1 MDDVTFENPTFDP
14 DGPGEDDDFDLPDP
28 HMEPPLDVQ
37 QLLNA
42 CGDNLQSLQEELRE
56 AELEAQKK
64 RLVDSFYNEVSHTYG
79 LRPES
84 RIDYSQF
91 GIDPDGKTLY
101 WTPEDKKISI
111 AATRGKFRFLGLDTL
126 ARRYGAGGAY
136 ALRRSLGLPDY
147 RSGALRG
154 LGREVVETLQRAEE
168 TLPKNSEAIEL
179 KDLSGVADTTSQS
192 VEDVETAL
200 KTINDPQMDVA
211 WVTQAR
217 RELAGVWEAMMRS
230 RDELANNLAKLSAID
245 DWKSEVEKH
254 LARERRKLTETDDTE
269 IQQDIRD
276 RMEKL

>member
-1 MDDVTFENPTFDP
+1 
-14 DGPGEDDDFDLPDP
+14 
-28 HMEPPLDVQ
+28 MEPPLDVQ

-42 CGDNLQSLQEELRE
+42 SGDNLQSLQEELRE

-79 LRPES
+79 LRPEG

-126 ARRYGAGGAY
+126 ARRYGTCGTY

-147 RSGALRG
+147 RSGASRG
-154 LGREVVETLQRAEE
+154 LGREVVETLKRAEE
-168 TLPKNSEAIEL
+168 TLPKNIEAIEL

-200 KTINDPQMDVA
+200 LKTINDPQMDTA

-217 RELAGVWEAMMRS
+217 RELAGVWEAMARS

-245 DWKSEVEKH
+245 DRKSG
-254 LARERRKLTETDDTE
+254 RKALGQGTPKTDRNGRHQNSTRYSRPNGE
-269 IQQDIRD
+269 A
-276 RMEKL
+276 